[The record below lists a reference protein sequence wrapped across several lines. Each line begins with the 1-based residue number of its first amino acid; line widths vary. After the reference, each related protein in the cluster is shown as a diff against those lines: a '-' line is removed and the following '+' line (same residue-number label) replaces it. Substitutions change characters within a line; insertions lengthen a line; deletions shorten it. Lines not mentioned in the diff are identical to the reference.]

1 MNLVNGL
8 RQLTLCAAV
17 AASASA
23 FAPAAHAADAAPILR
38 SGDLI
43 ANQYIVVLK
52 KDAISGPI
60 AAFADTLALQY
71 GGAVLNTYE
80 HALKGFSVVI
90 ADLLVEQLALNPAVD
105 YIEQDQ
111 TVVATAVQNNATWG
125 LDRID
130 ETSLPM
136 DGKYAYPDSAGA
148 GVHIYVIDTE
158 TGAVTQGAE
167 LVNVEGSHFIGAF

>member
-1 MNLVNGL
+1 MTLVNGL

-52 KDAISGPI
+52 KDAVSGPI
-60 AAFADTLALQY
+60 TAFADTLALQY

-90 ADLLVEQLALNPAVD
+90 PDLLVEQLALNPAVD
-105 YIEQDQ
+105 YIEQD
-111 TVVATAVQNNATWG
+111 VALSRDSILAR
-125 LDRID
+125 L
-130 ETSLPM
+130 LP
-136 DGKYAYPDSAGA
+136 KFKAPRPA
-148 GVHIYVIDTE
+148 IFNWRTKRK
-158 TGAVTQGAE
+158 
-167 LVNVEGSHFIGAF
+167 